1 MTGASIFV
9 INAAAQNGAR
19 LINGAAQ
26 SDVRA
31 EVGAPG
37 TPGASGLNGLE
48 LLAGGVMLIGAIW
61 LSISVI
67 DLLMRVD
74 WRGPKQ

>member
-9 INAAAQNGAR
+9 IHTAAQNGAR
-19 LINGAAQ
+19 MINGAAQ
-26 SDVRA
+26 SDART

-37 TPGASGLNGLE
+37 ASGPNGLE
-48 LLAGGVMLIGAIW
+48 LLGGGVMLIGAIW